1 MHISDNVNK
10 FHIKRKEGERI
21 FIHVES
27 VESIV
32 KEAADNT
39 WQNQKR
45 ITTADRNCIKKITHF
60 GSED

>member
-1 MHISDNVNK
+1 MHISANVNK

-39 WQNQKR
+39 
-45 ITTADRNCIKKITHF
+45 
-60 GSED
+60 

>member
-39 WQNQKR
+39 
-45 ITTADRNCIKKITHF
+45 
-60 GSED
+60 